1 MEVTS
6 GIVVY
11 ALLWWWIFLMSLP
24 FGIQREENATF
35 GHDIGA
41 PKQPQL
47 VKKLIAST
55 LISAVLWFDI
65 DWVISQEFLSFREM
79 SKRL

>member
-1 MEVTS
+1 MEVAS

-11 ALLWWWIFLMSLP
+11 VLLWWWIFLMSLP
-24 FGIQREENATF
+24 FGVQREEEATL

-41 PKQPQL
+41 PKRPLL
-47 VKKLIAST
+47 VKKAIVST
-55 LISAVLWFDI
+55 LISVLLWLVV

-79 SKRL
+79 SKQP